1 MAARIHPGG
10 GRKPRT
16 SAPASRSVTI
26 KLAPAEYAEFDAAR
40 NGAPLST
47 SIRERAQDAIR
58 APAYLWDPLP
68 PLGQIVADRCAR
80 WPCTLDEAAFRSG
93 VSLAEMQDLVGLGRA
108 TAETERCVYRWL
120 LGAT

>member
-40 NGAPLST
+40 DGAPLST

-68 PLGQIVADRCAR
+68 PLGQLVADRCAR
-80 WPCTLDEAAFRSG
+80 EGWTCADVALRTGLDVADIER
-93 VSLAEMQDLVGLGRA
+93 LVGLGRA
-108 TAETERCVYRWL
+108 TAETERLVYRWL
-120 LGAT
+120 MGAT